1 MKARV
6 RIACQGSTKEA
17 VPFLLDLLAQVEN
30 KFRIELVM
38 FLCKVLLLVIYH
50 SFSKVSPFLDHELF
64 KILKQEEYR
73 SHGSKLICRRF

>member
-1 MKARV
+1 MKLHSSLTYLSYVSVKARV

-38 FLCKVLLLVIYH
+38 FLCKVLLLVIL
-50 SFSKVSPFLDHELF
+50 SPFF
-64 KILKQEEYR
+64 KSFPFFR
-73 SHGSKLICRRF
+73 P